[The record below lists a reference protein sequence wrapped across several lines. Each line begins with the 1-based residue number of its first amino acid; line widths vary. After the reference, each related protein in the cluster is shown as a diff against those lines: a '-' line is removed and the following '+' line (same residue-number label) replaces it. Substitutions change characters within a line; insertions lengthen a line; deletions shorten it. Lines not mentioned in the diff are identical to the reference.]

1 MDYVRLF
8 IENRTSLLYFV
19 RTTNILPRPPFLIPQ
34 PSVTLH
40 HETTF
45 TYHHSSAP
53 LVNHHRSCPVQHR
66 HAASGTPQGSA
77 PRHAAHKQTYTP
89 SNLPLTSPRRTL
101 VITSPYGYRS
111 DPFTRK
117 SAFHSGIDLRA
128 NYEPAYAITYGEVI
142 HVGYDNRSGL
152 FVTIRHGS
160 ITLSYCHLSQSLV
173 TKGSHVRPG
182 TPIAITGNSGS
193 RSTGPHLHLTLKDT
207 KKDEPSTRPS
217 FSVSLT

>member
-1 MDYVRLF
+1 MKRHL
-8 IENRTSLLYFV
+8 
-19 RTTNILPRPPFLIPQ
+19 LIPIAVLLWSTTTALAQ
-34 PSVTLH
+34 FNTVTQRQ
-40 HETTF
+40 
-45 TYHHSSAP
+45 A
-53 LVNHHRSCPVQHR
+53 HRKAVPQDTLPINKP
-66 HAASGTPQGSA
+66 TPPTPPTA
-77 PRHAAHKQTYTP
+77 TYTP
-89 SNLPLTSPRRTL
+89 SNLTLVSPLRTL
-101 VITSPYGYRS
+101 VITSPFGYRT

-117 SAFHSGIDLRA
+117 RAFHSGIDLRA

-173 TKGSHVRPG
+173 TKGTHVRPG

-207 KKDEPSTRPS
+207 KKGRAIDPSILLRLINLS
-217 FSVSLT
+217 SE

>member
-1 MDYVRLF
+1 M
-8 IENRTSLLYFV
+8 LLWS
-19 RTTNILPRPPFLIPQ
+19 TTTALAQFNTITQRQAYRKAVPQDTLPINKPTPP
-34 PSVTLH
+34 PS
-40 HETTF
+40 
-45 TYHHSSAP
+45 
-53 LVNHHRSCPVQHR
+53 
-66 HAASGTPQGSA
+66 
-77 PRHAAHKQTYTP
+77 TYTP
-89 SNLPLTSPRRTL
+89 SNLTMVSPLRTF
-101 VITSPYGYRS
+101 VITSPFGYRS

-117 SAFHSGIDLRA
+117 RAFHSGIDLRA

-173 TKGSHVRPG
+173 TKGTHVRPG

-207 KKDEPSTRPS
+207 KKGRAIDPSILLRLINLS
-217 FSVSLT
+217 SE

>member
-1 MDYVRLF
+1 MKRHL
-8 IENRTSLLYFV
+8 
-19 RTTNILPRPPFLIPQ
+19 LIPIAVLLWSTTTALAQ
-34 PSVTLH
+34 FNTVTQRQAHRKAVPQDTLPINKPTPPPS
-40 HETTF
+40 
-45 TYHHSSAP
+45 
-53 LVNHHRSCPVQHR
+53 
-66 HAASGTPQGSA
+66 
-77 PRHAAHKQTYTP
+77 TYT
-89 SNLPLTSPRRTL
+89 SSSLTMVSPLRTL
-101 VITSPYGYRS
+101 VITSPFGYRT

-117 SAFHSGIDLRA
+117 RAFHSGIDLRA

-173 TKGSHVRPG
+173 TKGTHVRPG

-207 KKDEPSTRPS
+207 KKGRAIDPSILLRLINLS
-217 FSVSLT
+217 SE

>member
-1 MDYVRLF
+1 MKRHL
-8 IENRTSLLYFV
+8 
-19 RTTNILPRPPFLIPQ
+19 LIPIAVLLWSTTTALAQ
-34 PSVTLH
+34 FNTVTQRQAHRKAVPQDTLPINKPTSPTPPPS
-40 HETTF
+40 
-45 TYHHSSAP
+45 
-53 LVNHHRSCPVQHR
+53 
-66 HAASGTPQGSA
+66 
-77 PRHAAHKQTYTP
+77 TYTP
-89 SNLPLTSPRRTL
+89 SSLTMVSPLRNI
-101 VITSPYGYRS
+101 VITSPFGYRT

-117 SAFHSGIDLRA
+117 RAFHSGIDLRA

-152 FVTIRHGS
+152 FVTLRHGS

-207 KKDEPSTRPS
+207 KKGRAIDPSILLRLINLS
-217 FSVSLT
+217 SE

>member
-1 MDYVRLF
+1 MKRHILTAIAVFLW
-8 IENRTSLLYFV
+8 S
-19 RTTNILPRPPFLIPQ
+19 TTTALAQFNTVTQRQAHRKAVPQETLPINKPTPP
-34 PSVTLH
+34 PS
-40 HETTF
+40 
-45 TYHHSSAP
+45 
-53 LVNHHRSCPVQHR
+53 
-66 HAASGTPQGSA
+66 
-77 PRHAAHKQTYTP
+77 TYT
-89 SNLPLTSPRRTL
+89 SSSLTMVSPLRNI

-117 SAFHSGIDLRA
+117 RAFHSGIDLRA

-173 TKGSHVRPG
+173 TKGTHVRPG
-182 TPIAITGNSGS
+182 TPIAITGSSGS

-207 KKDEPSTRPS
+207 KKGRAIDPSILLRLINLS
-217 FSVSLT
+217 SE

>member
-1 MDYVRLF
+1 MKRHLLITIAVLLWSTTTALAQFNTVTQRQAHRKAVPQDTLP
-8 IENRTSLLYFV
+8 INKPTPPTTPTSPTV
-19 RTTNILPRPPFLIPQ
+19 
-34 PSVTLH
+34 
-40 HETTF
+40 
-45 TYHHSSAP
+45 
-53 LVNHHRSCPVQHR
+53 
-66 HAASGTPQGSA
+66 
-77 PRHAAHKQTYTP
+77 TYTP
-89 SNLPLTSPRRTL
+89 SSLTMVSPLRNI
-101 VITSPYGYRS
+101 VITSPYGYRT
-111 DPFTRK
+111 DPFTHKR
-117 SAFHSGIDLRA
+117 AFHGGIDLRA

-207 KKDEPSTRPS
+207 KKGRVIDPSILLRLINLS
-217 FSVSLT
+217 SE

>member
-1 MDYVRLF
+1 MKRH
-8 IENRTSLLYFV
+8 LLITIAV
-19 RTTNILPRPPFLIPQ
+19 LLWSTTTALAQFNTVTQRQAHRKAVPQDTLPINKPIPPTNPTPP
-34 PSVTLH
+34 PS
-40 HETTF
+40 
-45 TYHHSSAP
+45 
-53 LVNHHRSCPVQHR
+53 
-66 HAASGTPQGSA
+66 
-77 PRHAAHKQTYTP
+77 TYTS
-89 SNLPLTSPRRTL
+89 SNLTMVCPLRNI
-101 VITSPYGYRS
+101 VITSPYGYRT

-117 SAFHSGIDLRA
+117 RAFHSGIDLRA

-173 TKGSHVRPG
+173 TKGTHVRPG

-207 KKDEPSTRPS
+207 KKGRAIDPSILLRLINLS
-217 FSVSLT
+217 SE

>member
-1 MDYVRLF
+1 MKRHLLITIAVLLWSTTTALAQFNTITQRQAYRKAVPQDTLP
-8 IENRTSLLYFV
+8 INKPTSP
-19 RTTNILPRPPFLIPQ
+19 TPP
-34 PSVTLH
+34 PS
-40 HETTF
+40 
-45 TYHHSSAP
+45 
-53 LVNHHRSCPVQHR
+53 
-66 HAASGTPQGSA
+66 
-77 PRHAAHKQTYTP
+77 TYTS
-89 SNLPLTSPRRTL
+89 SNLTMVSPLRHLVVTSPF
-101 VITSPYGYRS
+101 GYRS

-117 SAFHSGIDLRA
+117 RAFHSGIDLRA

-142 HVGYDNRSGL
+142 HVGHDNRSGL

-207 KKDEPSTRPS
+207 KKGRAIDPSILLRLINLS
-217 FSVSLT
+217 SE